1 MIAKAVKG
9 KGFRGALEYDL
20 GKEQGRVLGTN
31 MNGSDARELAAE
43 FGEIRKL
50 RPGLSKA
57 VLHVSLS
64 AAPGDHLTD
73 DQWREIG
80 QRYLAGM
87 DLASNQYLI
96 TRHTD
101 TEHEHIHLLANRIR
115 FDGTVTSDS
124 HDYRRH
130 EVLMRGIE
138 RDFDLQHVHSSAEA
152 ERRAATKGEIEEGI
166 RTGIPSTK
174 QRLQQ
179 LCDAA
184 SKRCGSFTE
193 YAARLDAVGVE
204 LLPVTQLDG
213 AKLSGLSYRLDGV
226 VMKGSDLGKRYS
238 PAGLAKRGVTYDK
251 ERDLETVGRSIERG
265 QAGRTGTAD
274 RDGTPGQNRERGGA
288 GVDAGTPG
296 AGDGRA
302 DGRNAP
308 DAGHDRP
315 AKPGAG
321 RPVQEPGRDGGEGM
335 AGRGGAG
342 AAGGRPPEPRG
353 PADGV
358 APLPPGVGNGLGDSG
373 PRERILALAGPA
385 HGAEPAGRASGRRL
399 PATRDRSLE
408 AVERQI
414 EAMGVGRF
422 EVLLRDAASGKT
434 TKRQWSKA
442 ELLQNVAWLKRMN
455 ARGND
460 VHVRPAGEHG
470 LVLLDGLKAENLA
483 AMRSKGFEPAVTV
496 ETRRGHFQAWVK
508 LSERPL
514 PEQVRELAAAGLAN
528 ALGDSPAPADR
539 NRFGRLAGFT
549 NHDVAPLIGVQRPYV
564 LAHEGQGMAASGAQA
579 YLERIGQTLKTL
591 AKERVRNKESER
603 QLQRDRARSRGR

>member
-20 GKEQGRVLGTN
+20 GKEQGRVLDTN
-31 MNGSDARELAAE
+31 MNGGDARELAAE

-50 RPGLSKA
+50 RPNLNKA

-87 DLASNQYLI
+87 DLTSNQYLI

-130 EVLMRGIE
+130 EVLMREIE
-138 RDFDLQHVHSSAEA
+138 RDFDLRRVHLSIEA
-152 ERRAATKGEIEEGI
+152 ERRAATKGEIEEGL
-166 RTGIPSTK
+166 RTGIPSAK

-184 SKRCGSFTE
+184 SKGCGSFTE
-193 YAARLDAVGVE
+193 YAQRLDAVGIE

-238 PAGLAKRGVTYDK
+238 PAGLAKQGVTYDK
-251 ERDLETVGRSIERG
+251 ERDLEAVGRSIERS

-274 RDGTPGQNRERGGA
+274 RDGTPSQNRERGSA
-288 GVDAGTPG
+288 RVNAGTPG

-308 DAGHDRP
+308 DVSYDRP
-315 AKPGAG
+315 AEQGAG
-321 RPVQEPGRDGGEGM
+321 RPVQEPGRDGSEGM

-342 AAGGRPPEPRG
+342 TGSGRPPEPRW
-353 PADGV
+353 PALGV
-358 APLPPGVGNGLGDSG
+358 APLPSGIGNGRDDSG
-373 PRERILALAGPA
+373 PCERILALAGPA
-385 HGAEPAGRASGRRL
+385 HGAQPPGREGGRRL
-399 PATRDRSLE
+399 PEARDRSLE
-408 AVERQI
+408 AVQRQI
-414 EAMGVGRF
+414 GAMGMERF

-434 TKRQWSKA
+434 TKREWHKA
-442 ELLQNVAWLKRMN
+442 ELLKSVAWLKRMN

-460 VHVRPAGEHG
+460 VHIRPAGEHG

-496 ETRRGHFQAWVK
+496 ETSRGEFQAWIK
-508 LSERPL
+508 LSDVSVT
-514 PEQVRELAAAGLAN
+514 EQIRELATVGLTKAFGGVRGAGELE
-528 ALGDSPAPADR
+528 R
-539 NRFGRLAGFT
+539 YGRLAGFT
-549 NHDVAPLIGVQRPYV
+549 NQHAVMNATGQRSYA
-564 LAHEGQGMAASGAQA
+564 LAYEGSAQVGGPA
-579 YLERIGQTLKTL
+579 RALAERIAQKVTDMAT
-591 AKERVRNKESER
+591 ERER
-603 QLQRDRARSRGR
+603 TKKIERPLQRERGRSRGQ